1 MYPQICVPKSFGNYE
16 KANSDL
22 FVHELECSD
31 QVICLQNMYWSLYRW
46 KNTATV
52 QKLFADYTAMPPLTH
67 GDNWTQSQD

>member
-1 MYPQICVPKSFGNYE
+1 METSGEQ
-16 KANSDL
+16 ANADL
-22 FVHELECSD
+22 FVYELECSD